1 MDTADLL
8 VHPVRM
14 RIVHAMSGGQP
25 LTTAQLCARLPD
37 VSKATV
43 YRHVA
48 LLTEGGVLEID
59 GEQRVRGAVERS
71 YRLRRERAVIDAE
84 RAASVDKDEHRRIF
98 ALAMAI
104 LAAEYN
110 AYLSVDE
117 ADPVRDEVG
126 YRQHALW
133 LTPDER
139 SALIEELR
147 AAIVPRL
154 GHEPGGGRIR
164 HLLSPVMFPT
174 AQGD

>member
-8 VHPVRM
+8 VHPVRL
-14 RIVHAMSGGQP
+14 RIVHAMSGGQA

-48 LLTEGGVLEID
+48 LLADGGVLEVSS
-59 GEQRVRGAVERS
+59 EHRVRGAVERS
-71 YRLRRERAVIDAE
+71 YQLRREQAVIDAE
-84 RAASVDKDEHRRIF
+84 QVASVDKDEHRRIF

-104 LAAEYN
+104 LTAEYN
-110 AYLSVDE
+110 AYLDVD
-117 ADPVRDEVG
+117 ASDPVRDEVG

-139 SALIEELR
+139 AALIDDLR

-154 GHEPGGGRIR
+154 GNSPTDGRTR
-164 HLLSPVMFPT
+164 HLLSPIMFPT
-174 AQGD
+174 TQGK